1 MYMYRLTI
9 VHSMLQMEI
18 EVVFTMY
25 MKHWTHYIL
34 FLWAQR

>member
-18 EVVFTMY
+18 EVVFAMY

-34 FLWAQR
+34 FL